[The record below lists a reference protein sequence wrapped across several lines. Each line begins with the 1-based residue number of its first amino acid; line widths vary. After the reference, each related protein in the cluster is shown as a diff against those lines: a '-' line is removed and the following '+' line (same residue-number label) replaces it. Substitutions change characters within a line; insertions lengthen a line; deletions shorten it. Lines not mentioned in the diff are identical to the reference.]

1 MYKQNL
7 LIFFVLLF
15 SFETVQ
21 SQDYN
26 PLKPIGKKAK
36 IVTAYGNKFVEV
48 FDTEDVQRVGS
59 VLINIHTKKIVA
71 LLNSDSLLR
80 AVSDNSSASRWY
92 SIDPLADQ
100 FTSWSPY
107 HFAYDN
113 PISFNDPDGRSAE
126 WVPSIQ
132 INKDKNGNETGGQVV
147 VQMEKGDNAKTLA
160 SYLGVGGKKAEQL
173 MSTMDKSGTI
183 KLSDDVPGVSAI
195 NGAIN
200 DMITNSDNYS
210 HNWLGATETFGDKNY
225 NCWTCALAVT
235 QGETPDF
242 SKITSQSSFISDIK
256 NNYTNVSSDPSKF
269 QFGKT
274 AISFGSR
281 RDFGLGDVEVSHG
294 AVYLGKSKDGT
305 VYVFTKNGFYYPPQI
320 STLKAT
326 VSEYNPVMGV
336 NGEKGNGY
344 YNPKR

>member
-15 SFETVQ
+15 SFETVH

-59 VLINIHTKKIVA
+59 VLINIRTKKIVA

-183 KLSDDVPGVSAI
+183 KLSDDVPGVAAI
-195 NGAIN
+195 NASIN
-200 DMITNSDNYS
+200 DMVNNSKDYS
-210 HNWLGATETFGDKNY
+210 HYIFTGNKMFESNY
-225 NCWTCALAVT
+225 NCWTCALSVS

-242 SKITSQSSFISDIK
+242 SHITSESNFISDIK
-256 NNYTNVSSDPSKF
+256 NNYTNVSDDPSQFK
-269 QFGKT
+269 FGKT
-274 AISFGSR
+274 AISFGYR
-281 RDFGLGDVEVSHG
+281 EMFGLGDPVVTHG

-305 VYVFTKNGFYYPPQI
+305 VYVWTKNGLYVPPRV
-320 STLKAT
+320 STLKST
-326 VSEYNPVMGV
+326 TSEYDPVMGV
-336 NGEKGNGY
+336 NGEKNKGY
-344 YNPKR
+344 YNPK